1 MKSNKCLY
9 CYKEVAEGGE
19 FHASCSRIFFGT
31 NTPPVIPNSLDEMAD
46 LAKNVV
52 QRSITVP
59 GVQPKLSMSLIEEA
73 RQNSDKRLTVVG
85 ALGGSYIF
93 KPPSPDYEEM
103 PANEHLTMRI
113 AEAYGINVVQS
124 SLIRLKSGELSYIT
138 KRIDRTEDNEKVHML
153 DMFQITEAFDKYISS
168 MEKVGKALGSYSA
181 NPLLDKLFLFEITLF
196 SYLTGNND
204 MHLKNF
210 SMIQNK
216 EKWTLAPSYDLLNVS
231 IILPED
237 TEELAL
243 TLGGKK
249 KKLTRT
255 SFETYGKNLGL
266 NDKQINGVFKRFQK
280 NKAKA
285 LRLIEQSFL
294 SEEMQNKYIALLNK
308 RYEILY

>member
-9 CYKEVAEGGE
+9 CYKEVAEEGE

-31 NTPPVIPNSLDEMAD
+31 NTPPVIPYSLDEMAD

-113 AEAYGINVVQS
+113 AEAYGIKVVQS

-210 SMIQNK
+210 SMINNN
-216 EKWTLAPSYDLLNVS
+216 EKWTLAPFYDLLNVS

-237 TEELAL
+237 TQELAL

-266 NDKQINGVFKRFQK
+266 NDKQIDGVFKRFQK

-294 SEEMQNKYIALLNK
+294 SEEMQDKYIALLNK
-308 RYEILY
+308 RYDILY

>member
-1 MKSNKCLY
+1 MTSKKCLY
-9 CYKEVAEGGE
+9 CYKEVGEEGE
-19 FHASCSRIFFGT
+19 FHASCSRKFFGT
-31 NTPPVIPNSLDEMAD
+31 SIPPAIPYSLGEMTE

-85 ALGGSYIF
+85 ALGGNYIF
-93 KPPSPDYEEM
+93 KPPSPEYEEM
-103 PANEHLTMRI
+103 PANEHVTMRI

-138 KRIDRTEDNEKVHML
+138 KRIDRTEDNEKIPML

-168 MEKVGKALGSYSA
+168 IEKVGKALGSYSA

-216 EKWTLAPSYDLLNVS
+216 EKWMLAPYYDLLNVS

-249 KKLTRT
+249 RKLTRK
-255 SFETYGKNLGL
+255 SFETYGKDLGL
-266 NDKQINGVFKRFQK
+266 NDKQIDGVFKRFQK
-280 NKAKA
+280 NKPKA
-285 LRLIEQSFL
+285 HRLIEHSFL
-294 SEEMQNKYIALLNK
+294 SEEMQNNYIALLDK
-308 RYEILY
+308 RYDALY